1 MEAFAAYSHALAA
14 LVIFTLITLAL
25 SPFSALAKQKAGLA
39 PGATP
44 QQDYADKAYR
54 LNRAYLNGC
63 ETLPAFLTVTLV
75 AILAGAAPFWVNLL
89 ASVAVV
95 SRVFMIF
102 IHLQGIGKPH
112 SGPRSVF
119 YVLGWACMAGLA
131 ILALAAVF

>member
-14 LVIFTLITLAL
+14 LVIYTLITLAL

-44 QQDYADKAYR
+44 REDYAEKAYR

-75 AILAGAAPFWVNLL
+75 AIMAGAAPFWVNLL
-89 ASVAVV
+89 ASLALAA
-95 SRVFMIF
+95 RVIMIF

-119 YVLGWACMAGLA
+119 YVVGWACMVGLA
-131 ILALAAVF
+131 ILALVAVF

>member
-14 LVIFTLITLAL
+14 LVVFTLITLAL

-44 QQDYADKAYR
+44 EQDYASKAYR

-63 ETLPAFLTVTLV
+63 ETLPAFLTVTLAAV
-75 AILAGAAPFWVNLL
+75 LAGAAPFWVNLL
-89 ASVAVV
+89 ASLALV
-95 SRVFMIF
+95 SRIIMVF

-119 YVLGWACMAGLA
+119 YVIGWVCMAGLA

>member
-14 LVIFTLITLAL
+14 LVIFTLIILAL
-25 SPFSALAKQKAGLA
+25 SPVSALAKQKAGLA

-44 QQDYADKAYR
+44 REDYADKAYR

-89 ASVAVV
+89 ASLVLV
-95 SRVFMIF
+95 SRMVMIV
-102 IHLQGIGKPH
+102 IHLRGAGKPH
-112 SGPRSVF
+112 GGLRSVF
-119 YVLGWACMAGLA
+119 YVIGWACIGGLA
-131 ILALAAVF
+131 LLTLAAVF

>member
-14 LVIFTLITLAL
+14 LVIFTLIILAL

-44 QQDYADKAYR
+44 QEDYAEKAYR

-75 AILAGAAPFWVNLL
+75 AVLAGAAPFWVNLL
-89 ASVAVV
+89 ASVVLV
-95 SRVFMIF
+95 SRIVMIL
-102 IHLQGIGKPH
+102 IHLQGSGKPH
-112 SGPRSVF
+112 GGLRSVF
-119 YVLGWACMAGLA
+119 YVIGWACMAGLA
-131 ILALAAVF
+131 LMALVAAI